1 MTNAAAHLL
10 TDVVLFNGQGRRAS
24 NSANAGRSALVSRT
38 NAVSIHD
45 MCAEPT
51 LTPRCA
57 TSSRNALAKCS
68 LPAFDML

>member
-1 MTNAAAHLL
+1 M
-10 TDVVLFNGQGRRAS
+10 
-24 NSANAGRSALVSRT
+24 
-38 NAVSIHD
+38 SIHD